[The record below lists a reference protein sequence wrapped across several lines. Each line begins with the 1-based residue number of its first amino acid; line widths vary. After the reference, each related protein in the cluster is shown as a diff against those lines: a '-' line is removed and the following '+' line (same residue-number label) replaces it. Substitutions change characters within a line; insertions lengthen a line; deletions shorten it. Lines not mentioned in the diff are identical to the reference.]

1 MQADSMSPS
10 SRIRPWHI
18 LAAIL
23 LVGALLRFFRLDYQ
37 SFWYDETVSAR
48 FTAYPVIDVLLG
60 QERDLGNPPLHYAL
74 LGVWSRL
81 FGGSD
86 AALRSLSATV
96 STLGIL
102 AIYDVTRRLS
112 GVRVALVAAALLAI
126 SPPNIYYAQE
136 NRTYALAMVLAMAS
150 VASLLRAEQSPA
162 RPWPWI
168 AYAASVL
175 LCAYAHYFCFFFLA
189 GHVVYVAWAHRHD
202 RKFLLRWALA
212 VAAAAAVFSIVW
224 LPSFYAQVTAKG
236 NLTRSASAWHLHF
249 IGTPMVF
256 SVGTTLVWK
265 DSATPPRLAAA
276 AAAVLSFGAAFL
288 AGVVAL
294 RNHRRVL
301 VLLGAWLLPTILI
314 PFGIS
319 LLLSPLYN
327 SRYVMIASP
336 AFVILV
342 AAGIVHLSRVPR
354 AIATAGVVATSV
366 ASLLLYFTTT
376 VKHDWR
382 SAAAWLDQQTRPDD
396 LLAFDVDTGEE
407 PFARYSRKDAPR
419 LRLVL
424 PERGQT
430 AAFVGTFNRLDPP
443 RDVTSRVD
451 AARRVWLVL
460 SDPGDGSGGYY
471 EDLLGK
477 RFLPRSQQN
486 FRGIEITEYVSAR

>member
-1 MQADSMSPS
+1 MQADSTSS
-10 SRIRPWHI
+10 DSRIQPWHM
-18 LAAIL
+18 LAAIVV
-23 LVGALLRFFRLDYQ
+23 VGALLRFFRLDYQ

-48 FTAYPVIDVLLG
+48 FTAYPVLDVLLG
-60 QERDLGNPPLHYAL
+60 RERDLGNPPLHYAL

-96 STLGIL
+96 STVGIL
-102 AIYDVTRRLS
+102 AIFDVAKRLA

-150 VASLLRAEQSPA
+150 VASLLRAEQPPA

-175 LCAYAHYFCFFFLA
+175 LCAYTHYFCFFFLA
-189 GHVVYVAWAHRHD
+189 GHVVYVAWVHRHD
-202 RKFLLRWALA
+202 RRFLLRWALA
-212 VAAAAAVFSIVW
+212 VAAAAAVFSAIW
-224 LPSFYAQVTAKG
+224 LPAFYAQITTQG
-236 NLTRSASAWHLHF
+236 NLARSASAWHLHF
-249 IGTPMVF
+249 VGTPMVF

-276 AAAVLSFGAAFL
+276 AVAVLSFGAAFL

-294 RNHRRVL
+294 RNNRRVL
-301 VLLGAWLLPTILI
+301 LLLGTWLLSTILI

-342 AAGIVHLSRVPR
+342 AAGLVHLSRIPR
-354 AIATAGVVATSV
+354 AAAIASVVATSV
-366 ASLLLYFTTT
+366 ASLVLYFTST

-407 PFARYSRKDAPR
+407 PFARYSRKDSPR
-419 LRLVL
+419 LRLVP

-430 AAFVGTFNRLDPP
+430 TAFVGTFDRLDPP
-443 RDVTSRVD
+443 HDVTDRVNT
-451 AARRVWLVL
+451 ARRVWFVL
-460 SDPGDGSGGYY
+460 SDPGDGSDGYY
-471 EDLLGK
+471 EDLFGK
-477 RFLPRSQQN
+477 RFLRRSQRN
-486 FRGIEITEYVSAR
+486 FRGIEITEYVPAR